1 MKNNLLVF
9 GTKNLNN
16 SLNEIKEY
24 LDFTLFFFENNTF
37 FNDQIFI
44 VSALLVDS
52 EVCNDF
58 KNLSL
63 INSIT
68 DKPILLIEKPG
79 IINKCNY
86 TDKINLPLT
95 LLDLN
100 SRIVNFITSAKF
112 KKNSYLK
119 KKKYII
125 DKNEKKLK
133 KKNLSISVT
142 EKEITLI
149 ELLFNEKKPLSKNFL
164 LKEIWK
170 YSEDA
175 DTHTVETH
183 IYRLRKKILKTFNDE
198 NFIINSKDGYFV

>member
-86 TDKINLPLT
+86 
-95 LLDLN
+95 
-100 SRIVNFITSAKF
+100 
-112 KKNSYLK
+112 
-119 KKKYII
+119 
-125 DKNEKKLK
+125 
-133 KKNLSISVT
+133 
-142 EKEITLI
+142 
-149 ELLFNEKKPLSKNFL
+149 
-164 LKEIWK
+164 
-170 YSEDA
+170 
-175 DTHTVETH
+175 
-183 IYRLRKKILKTFNDE
+183 
-198 NFIINSKDGYFV
+198 